1 MPHFLHELD
10 FLNDTPLQ
18 LFSQRPYVNDRP
30 GDKLAFMCVESLK
43 DDLETTLTNDLF
55 EWRKRERGGGG
66 LAGELGKER
75 ERERGRERG
84 RDNARKSRRT
94 REAAPSESRYEGDAL
109 ATNHTHA
116 RIEPKGN

>member
-1 MPHFLHELD
+1 M
-10 FLNDTPLQ
+10 TPSLQ
-18 LFSQRPYVNDRP
+18 LSLVRRLYVNDRP

-55 EWRKRERGGGG
+55 EWRKRERERGGGG
-66 LAGELGKER
+66 GPGREGKRER
-75 ERERGRERG
+75 ERERERERG

-94 REAAPSESRYEGDAL
+94 REAAPIESRYEGDAL

-116 RIEPKGN
+116 RIEPRGN